1 VRRGRARHL
10 VIHFE
15 DMVPGE
21 RLTVP
26 AEVVDR
32 DEMVRFAEEWDPMP
46 FHVDGGSAPGVYMLA
61 FKQRLIHR
69 LPKMAV
75 QASFGYDEVR
85 FHQPVRP
92 GDTLSLTVEWVSR
105 RESTSKPNAGIVTI
119 RFSLVNQHD
128 AAVLSHLDTVLV
140 TRRR

>member
-1 VRRGRARHL
+1 VRRRRTRDL

-21 RLTVP
+21 RLT
-26 AEVVDR
+26 
-32 DEMVRFAEEWDPMP
+32 
-46 FHVDGGSAPGVYMLA
+46 APGVYMLA

-75 QASFGYDEVR
+75 RASFGYDEVR
-85 FHQPVRP
+85 FHQPVKP
-92 GDTLSLTVEWVSR
+92 GDTLSLTVEWVNR
-105 RESTSKPNAGIVTI
+105 RESASKPNAGIVTI
-119 RFSLVNQHD
+119 RFSLMNQHG
-128 AAVLSHLDTVLV
+128 APVLSHLDTVLV